1 MEEVDID
8 KAKLYLNDAKVR
20 ERVEDSEYEHLLN
33 KPMFKKY
40 KRDSKLHDRVENTRD
55 DDLDDILKRTAI

>member
-33 KPMFKKY
+33 RPMFKKY
-40 KRDSKLHDRVENTRD
+40 KRNLKLRNRVENTRD
-55 DDLDDILKRTAI
+55 DNLDDILKRTAI